1 MKKTVQR
8 TSKFKAFWGMFALVL
23 VLGAGLF
30 AENLAFVSHAESAAK
45 VTASSAKIRKS
56 ADSSSEVIG
65 SAAKDKTISIKSQTK
80 GADGYTWYEVY
91 VDANTLGYIR
101 SDLVSITDGST
112 PPSSSTTTTTT
123 TTTTKKTT
131 AKTTAKKS
139 AATPAP
145 AVNETPV
152 DVTAVEPVSATVTG
166 GQSVRVRSNAST
178 TSQIVT
184 TAENGMALTV
194 TGQATGT
201 DGNTWYQVNFIANNT
216 EVTGF
221 IRSDYVALSGELQAP
236 STEQP
241 AEEQPSE
248 EQPAEDTQTT
258 SKDWDTQLQGDAWY
272 LLDMVGQK
280 QYKIDDL
287 FSSID
292 QITEINAQFETN
304 QKKITSQKVVIIIL
318 VILLVAAAA
327 AVTLLIFKIKDMTD
341 AADFSDAEEAA
352 LRRRRVDR
360 PQTGRGQGGR
370 PAPQGGRTQ
379 GGQKVMH
386 EVGAERRPAG
396 KPAGQGGRPVQGQ
409 RPAGQQARPATQGA
423 RPTAPQAGRPAPQG
437 TRPAAPQ
444 TGRSAPQGTRPA
456 APQTGRSAP
465 QVDRPVKPAQNN
477 GNPQDPGWKSKN
489 FMSDD
494 DEFEFE
500 FLNWDGDEE
509 Q

>member
-8 TSKFKAFWGMFALVL
+8 TSKFKAFWGMLALVL

-123 TTTTKKTT
+123 TTTT
-131 AKTTAKKS
+131 
-139 AATPAP
+139 ATPAP

-396 KPAGQGGRPVQGQ
+396 KPTGQGGRPVQGQ

-423 RPTAPQAGRPAPQG
+423 RPAAPQAGRPAPQG

-444 TGRSAPQGTRPA
+444 TGRTAPQGTRPA
-456 APQTGRSAP
+456 APQTGRTAP